1 MKRTL
6 TAAALA
12 VLISVPA
19 IAEHHEKGEKAKSS
33 MQESTYYVNSNKS
46 SFLAATLIGSRVYVT
61 EGDIIDTATEADK
74 EWNDVGEINN
84 IVISKSGKVEAVVL
98 GVGGFLGIGEKDV
111 AINMSKLKFV
121 TRTDTDKGDYYI
133 VVKSTKKELESAPS
147 YKTKS

>member
-6 TAAALA
+6 ATAALA
-12 VLISVPA
+12 VLVSVPA
-19 IAEHHEKGEKAKSS
+19 IADDHEKGDKSKS
-33 MQESTYYVNSNKS
+33 TMQESTYYVNSDKG

-61 EGDIIDTATEADK
+61 EGNVTDTATEADK

-84 IVISKSGKVEAVVL
+84 IVISKDGKVEAVVL

-133 VVKSTKKELESAPS
+133 VVKSTKKALEAAPA